1 MRINV
6 RDIAA
11 KCEKCGGE
19 DWYAADGKRHVL
31 GSQTTM
37 RCAACGATC
46 SYVDLIMQ
54 IAEKAVAASAAT
66 LAEVRRRRGK

>member
-1 MRINV
+1 VRIHV

-11 KCEKCGGE
+11 KCGKCGGE
-19 DWYAADGKRHVL
+19 DWHAVDGKRHVL

-37 RCAACGATC
+37 RCTACGT
-46 SYVDLIMQ
+46 SVHYVDLIMQ